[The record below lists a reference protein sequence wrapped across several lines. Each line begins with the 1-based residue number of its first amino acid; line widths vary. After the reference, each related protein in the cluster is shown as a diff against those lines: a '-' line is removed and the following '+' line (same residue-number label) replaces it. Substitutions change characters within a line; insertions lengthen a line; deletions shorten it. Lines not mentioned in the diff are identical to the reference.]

1 MLGKTLEQQ
10 LEEKRSQKITEKA
23 EKKAFIKPH
32 FGPEDPDPQVIA
44 ERAKTKAAQVAEVVN
59 KQIKANNEKRDL
71 LKKVQLLE
79 EVRAVKIN
87 ELVVQHEDQ
96 ITAEH
101 DKLKKQVLR
110 EAWEEQQR
118 MRHEKDVND
127 YKYYKLLQ

>member
-1 MLGKTLEQQ
+1 MLGRTLEQQ
-10 LEEKRSQKITEKA
+10 LEEKRNQKITEQV
-23 EKKAFIKPH
+23 ENKAFIKPH
-32 FGPEDPDPQVIA
+32 FGPEDPDPHFIT
-44 ERAKTKAAQVAEVVN
+44 ELAKKKAADVSEVIN

-71 LKKVQLLE
+71 IKKVQLLE
-79 EVRAVKIN
+79 EVRAAKIN